1 MASAGVAHTGVFTSI
16 WFSEKSL
23 YDDNLVE
30 PAMQALKERDYA
42 YEDEGALWFR
52 STMFGDDKDW
62 QLQQAVNFLKNK
74 PVAESKYRGK
84 PRDLDVPGRKG
95 PGVAFALDYLTAA
108 TRAVLDGPETL
119 PEALNAKG
127 KHYRYRLCDGGVP
140 DVFARNYVC
149 AWEQHLDVDAMQR
162 AAAHLVGTHDF
173 RAMSSVNKRFKKSTV
188 RTITQITITRKPRE
202 ICFDVIGTG
211 FLYNM
216 VRILIGTL
224 VEVGE
229 GKRTPDSMP
238 AILDS
243 LDRQQAGVTMPPQG
257 LTLETVLY

>member
-1 MASAGVAHTGVFTSI
+1 MVRLNKKKREGEPNVTNFRLTIEYDGRRYSGWQRQGNTDNTIQEKIEQILSRMTGHAVEINGAGRTDAGVHA
-16 WFSEKSL
+16 
-23 YDDNLVE
+23 
-30 PAMQALKERDYA
+30 R
-42 YEDEGALWFR
+42 
-52 STMFGDDKDW
+52 
-62 QLQQAVNFLKNK
+62 
-74 PVAESKYRGK
+74 
-84 PRDLDVPGRKG
+84 
-95 PGVAFALDYLTAA
+95 
-108 TRAVLDGPETL
+108 
-119 PEALNAKG
+119 LNAKG

>member
-1 MASAGVAHTGVFTSI
+1 MNKETQITLRLLVCGYLVYLAYSI
-16 WFSEKSL
+16 C
-23 YDDNLVE
+23 
-30 PAMQALKERDYA
+30 R
-42 YEDEGALWFR
+42 
-52 STMFGDDKDW
+52 T
-62 QLQQAVNFLKNK
+62 QL
-74 PVAESKYRGK
+74 SGSS
-84 PRDLDVPGRKG
+84 
-95 PGVAFALDYLTAA
+95 
-108 TRAVLDGPETL
+108 
-119 PEALNAKG
+119 
-127 KHYRYRLCDGGVP
+127 GVP

-229 GKRTPDSMP
+229 GKRAPDSMP

>member
-1 MASAGVAHTGVFTSI
+1 MRG
-16 WFSEKSL
+16 
-23 YDDNLVE
+23 
-30 PAMQALKERDYA
+30 
-42 YEDEGALWFR
+42 
-52 STMFGDDKDW
+52 ST
-62 QLQQAVNFLKNK
+62 
-74 PVAESKYRGK
+74 
-84 PRDLDVPGRKG
+84 PRVSTI
-95 PGVAFALDYLTAA
+95 AIACATAA
-108 TRAVLDGPETL
+108 CRMSLRETMSVHGNSTWMSM
-119 PEALNAKG
+119 PCSG
-127 KHYRYRLCDGGVP
+127 RR
-140 DVFARNYVC
+140 RT
-149 AWEQHLDVDAMQR
+149 
-162 AAAHLVGTHDF
+162 LVGTHDF

-229 GKRTPDSMP
+229 GKRAPDSMP

-243 LDRQQAGVTMPPQG
+243 LDRQQAGVTPMPPQG